1 MNQTNASEEPLPVPV
16 IEHQPVSIP
25 DRGTSHAGRSILRW
39 LFSFPAMLCALL
51 AALTVLTVQERFND
65 PDLWWHLRLG
75 ETIWR
80 THSIPHTDWFSFTTH
95 GHAWIPHEWL
105 AQLTIYAAWR
115 FGGYTGLMLW
125 LCVVPSLLF
134 ILLYVL
140 CALYSGNAKVS
151 LLGGMM
157 GWFFGSVGLAIRPLV
172 IGHLL
177 LVLELLAIHLART
190 RNPRWL
196 LALPPIFAVWV
207 NCHGSYVV
215 GLMVLGVLW
224 VCSFFD
230 VSAGALVCRSWTA
243 GQRRWLTWSGI
254 LCLGALLLNPIGVR
268 LLAFPF
274 DVFVNQ
280 TNSLTFVSEW
290 HSLDLNDGRAI
301 GLFVVAGIVFLMAL
315 FRRGEFRLEELILL
329 ALGFGMA
336 VRHERMLFVFGL
348 LAAPVVSRILGNA
361 WERYD
366 PRRDLRVANAI
377 FMSAAIAVAISVF
390 PNTRQLREQV
400 IKTSPV
406 RAVDFIRRSGLA
418 GPMLNDYDFGG
429 YLIWALPEQK
439 VFIDGRAD
447 VYDWTGVFGEMA
459 RWALVQEDPNLL
471 LNKYAINW
479 CLLRKTA
486 PMAQVLPL
494 LHGWKNVYSDDLAV
508 IFVREKR

>member
-1 MNQTNASEEPLPVPV
+1 
-16 IEHQPVSIP
+16 
-25 DRGTSHAGRSILRW
+25 
-39 LFSFPAMLCALL
+39 
-51 AALTVLTVQERFND
+51 
-65 PDLWWHLRLG
+65 
-75 ETIWR
+75 
-80 THSIPHTDWFSFTTH
+80 
-95 GHAWIPHEWL
+95 
-105 AQLTIYAAWR
+105 
-115 FGGYTGLMLW
+115 
-125 LCVVPSLLF
+125 
-134 ILLYVL
+134 
-140 CALYSGNAKVS
+140 
-151 LLGGMM
+151 
-157 GWFFGSVGLAIRPLV
+157 
-172 IGHLL
+172 
-177 LVLELLAIHLART
+177 
-190 RNPRWL
+190 
-196 LALPPIFAVWV
+196 
-207 NCHGSYVV
+207 
-215 GLMVLGVLW
+215 
-224 VCSFFD
+224 